1 MLETYDILVN
11 YKKYLYDFYEW
22 DKEDE
27 IKHVKK
33 INAYKVKNDVLI
45 DFMNNDVMVDE
56 NFLKEIENKTE
67 LYTNKYN
74 KLINYACILFC
85 KYEAI
90 SFLFD
95 ETGKVIGR
103 SKLLYDECDDV
114 INLGKNIEN
123 HNINYK
129 IINKLEKNEGFTK
142 KEIKLIK
149 LFSKYIQNLYDDR
162 KIDELNYLYYDC
174 FNIEPNKYGDYL
186 KIKKEILN
194 GNVDT
199 LNKLIELKKVLNN

>member
-1 MLETYDILVN
+1 MLEIFDILVN
-11 YKKYLYDFYEW
+11 YKEDLCDFYEW

-27 IKHVKK
+27 IKHIKK
-33 INAYKVKNDVLI
+33 INAYKVEKKVLIDLMDNDVLV
-45 DFMNNDVMVDE
+45 NE
-56 NFLKEIENKTE
+56 KFLKEIENKTE

-95 ETGKVIGR
+95 ETGKVIAR

-114 INLGKNIEN
+114 INLGKNIKEYK
-123 HNINYK
+123 IDYK
-129 IINKLEKNEGFTK
+129 IINKLDKTDGFTK

-149 LFSKYIQNLYDDR
+149 ILSGYIQKLYDNK

-174 FNIEPNKYGDYL
+174 FGIEPNNFKDYL
-186 KIKKEILN
+186 KIKREVLN
-194 GNVDT
+194 GNDDVV
-199 LNKLIELKKVLNN
+199 NKLVEIRKVLNN